1 MWFLHRGREAT
12 KISSKRLEIL
22 INKLMAAKI
31 KCNKRNAT
39 PIHHLQPATIITQ
52 NTVQSIKN
60 KKVLVEFKKEDR
72 LSRQLGSAFWTTGFS
87 ISNQIGKLSDCS
99 FFSTLEFRNTQRID
113 NWLSNLQAIQELKLM
128 HRAA

>member
-1 MWFLHRGREAT
+1 MQHQY
-12 KISSKRLEIL
+12 IICS
-22 INKLMAAKI
+22 
-31 KCNKRNAT
+31 
-39 PIHHLQPATIITQ
+39 QPATIITQ

>member
-1 MWFLHRGREAT
+1 M
-12 KISSKRLEIL
+12 
-22 INKLMAAKI
+22 
-31 KCNKRNAT
+31 
-39 PIHHLQPATIITQ
+39 
-52 NTVQSIKN
+52 
-60 KKVLVEFKKEDR
+60 EFKKEDR

-128 HRAA
+128 HRAELGILHLSSMPAEEHKTKSQYECKKGRFNPRHS